1 VEKLTLRLACIL
13 SDLFFGINNRRERL
27 PLENVQSAFYQRACL
42 PASHLGLQPDCR
54 GERRQQR
61 AAYFVCFVCVVLYFI
76 KQGIA
81 SGAQLSPISHHAH
94 SSCSCLKPL
103 YTHYFFIHALNNSV
117 TFAHRVEHGA
127 NTWCFWPLVMA
138 RRQPSKKLYN
148 THSI

>member
-1 VEKLTLRLACIL
+1 VEKLKL
-13 SDLFFGINNRRERL
+13 SAWLVSYPTCFLGINNRRERL

-117 TFAHRVEHGA
+117 TFAHSRARGEYMVFLAACDGA
-127 NTWCFWPLVMA
+127 A
-138 RRQPSKKLYN
+138 AA
-148 THSI
+148 I